1 MMMMMMMRCL
11 GMSPL
16 WLYNDERLFMEASY
30 TLFPMHDAMK
40 LSKQSNAT
48 LFLWESR
55 MLLTTCQEHVV
66 FTTKLKESKSVKSVK
81 TASSVKFAVDS
92 LYAPLTS

>member
-1 MMMMMMMRCL
+1 
-11 GMSPL
+11 
-16 WLYNDERLFMEASY
+16 MEASY

-48 LFLWESR
+48 LFLGESR

-66 FTTKLKESKSVKSVK
+66 FTTKHSVKQGKRGSIV
-81 TASSVKFAVDS
+81 T
-92 LYAPLTS
+92 